1 MDNIKSLYLS
11 YDGRIGR
18 KSFWLGIL
26 GILVVAIIL
35 SIILSPMFGVNSF
48 GAMDMMTSQDGLSV
62 EEMSESMLA
71 LSSKTGWLN
80 LLVYL
85 ILLVPASALFI
96 KRRHDR
102 GSAGMEYWVYA
113 GLAVVMI
120 VLQATGLGYTIVD
133 VAGFSIAAPTTLT
146 TILML
151 ATGVLALYLLVVCGF
166 LAGDDGENSYGPH
179 PSA

>member
-11 YDGRIGR
+11 FEGRIGR

-26 GILVVAIIL
+26 GIVVVAIIL
-35 SIILSPMFGVNSF
+35 SIILSPMFGVTAF
-48 GAMDMMTSQDGLSV
+48 GAMDMMTSESGLSV

-71 LSSKTGWLN
+71 FSSKTGWLN

-113 GLAVVMI
+113 GLALLMML
-120 VLQATGLGYTIVD
+120 LQATGLGYTIVE
-133 VAGFSIAAPTTLT
+133 VGGFSVAAPTTLT

-166 LAGDDGENSYGPH
+166 LSGDDGQNAYGPH
-179 PSA
+179 PEA